1 MKQQLKIKTLYLVQK
16 NDKNDKMILYLLYVN
31 RIHTED
37 YRRLVIV
44 LIVQLILHFYLQILV
59 LEDLNS

>member
-16 NDKNDKMILYLLYVN
+16 NDENDKMILYLLYVN

-37 YRRLVIV
+37 CMQLVIV

-59 LEDLNS
+59 LEDLNN

>member
-16 NDKNDKMILYLLYVN
+16 NDENDKMILYLLYVN

-37 YRRLVIV
+37 CMPLVIV

-59 LEDLNS
+59 LEDLNN